1 MAGGATEAVV
11 GDEDRL
17 PGQGFGLACGA
28 LLQAQHLV
36 EIAVE
41 DLALVADVDG
51 AAAHQASDGSRVET
65 SG

>member
-1 MAGGATEAVV
+1 MRIGW
-11 GDEDRL
+11 
-17 PGQGFGLACGA
+17 PGQGFGRDVPQIERLARGA
-28 LLQAQHLV
+28 LLHAQHLV